1 MSMEQKV
8 GCVSVV
14 EPRCFWNSGA
24 GSVNPPVLYR
34 FETGLMIPALP
45 IWSTEEFE
53 IPSIFKN

>member
-1 MSMEQKV
+1 MSTEQKG
-8 GCVSVV
+8 GCVSVT
-14 EPRCFWNSGA
+14 EPRCAGSGA
-24 GSVNPPVLYR
+24 GPVNPPVLYR

>member
-1 MSMEQKV
+1 MSTEQKGV
-8 GCVSVV
+8 VFEFTEPGCTG
-14 EPRCFWNSGA
+14 SGA
-24 GSVNPPVLYR
+24 GPVNPPVLYR